1 MYKKVIAFISAF
13 LMVVGLVGCD
23 FEPKR
28 EVSEKEYG
36 VGGADMDGFNRGMV
50 DN

>member
-36 VGGADMDGFNRGMV
+36 ASGAHVKGFAEGME
-50 DN
+50 